1 MNKEKLLNMI
11 KYSYERVPF
20 YMKKQMSDIV
30 EEMTEEN
37 VTEKMKNLPIICKDE
52 IVRDGVNISLDY
64 GMENGGSI
72 IMLQTSGSTGKCLNV
87 YWDKTDF
94 NKSLLPLWIY
104 RKKYYVI
111 NPGDKMCYF
120 YTIGNTDRYKTNGNI
135 KYEEDKLR
143 IGFSKANLNDE
154 NMDWICMKIKEFNPR
169 WLNLQPSIALLLAKA
184 MTRNNIDKIQNLSYI
199 ELTGEMLLES
209 TRQKLKEVFKC
220 EIANQYGCH
229 EANSI
234 AFECPH
240 NKLHCMEDN
249 IYVEIVDNEGK
260 EVQDGKD
267 GSIIITTLNNHAM
280 PFIRYKIGDR
290 GVIDHNHDVCKC
302 GNKSPVLKLSS
313 GRVNDYIV
321 LSDGSRINAYVFV
334 RAIETVNIKLDNII
348 LQFRVVQKEYAYFIV
363 YLVLDEDVID
373 AGIGERDVE
382 NLFLKSIA
390 EERLYD
396 TEFDFEYY
404 DEFLPDEDNGKLRYF
419 INEVQ

>member
-1 MNKEKLLNMI
+1 
-11 KYSYERVPF
+11 
-20 YMKKQMSDIV
+20 MKKQMSDIV

-64 GMENGGSI
+64 GMENDGSI

-94 NKSLLPLWIY
+94 NKSLLSLWIY
-104 RKKYYVI
+104 RKKYYEI

-321 LSDGSRINAYVFV
+321 LSDGSRINAYIFV

-382 NLFLKSIA
+382 NLFLKSID

>member
-1 MNKEKLLNMI
+1 
-11 KYSYERVPF
+11 
-20 YMKKQMSDIV
+20 
-30 EEMTEEN
+30 
-37 VTEKMKNLPIICKDE
+37 
-52 IVRDGVNISLDY
+52 
-64 GMENGGSI
+64 
-72 IMLQTSGSTGKCLNV
+72 
-87 YWDKTDF
+87 
-94 NKSLLPLWIY
+94 
-104 RKKYYVI
+104 
-111 NPGDKMCYF
+111 
-120 YTIGNTDRYKTNGNI
+120 
-135 KYEEDKLR
+135 
-143 IGFSKANLNDE
+143 
-154 NMDWICMKIKEFNPR
+154 
-169 WLNLQPSIALLLAKA
+169 

-280 PFIRYKIGDR
+280 PFIQYKIGDR

-334 RAIETVNIKLDNII
+334 RAIETVNMELDNIMHAI
-348 LQFRVVQKEYAYFIV
+348 T
-363 YLVLDEDVID
+363 
-373 AGIGERDVE
+373 
-382 NLFLKSIA
+382 KS
-390 EERLYD
+390 L
-396 TEFDFEYY
+396 
-404 DEFLPDEDNGKLRYF
+404 
-419 INEVQ
+419 

>member
-64 GMENGGSI
+64 GMENDGSI

-94 NKSLLPLWIY
+94 NKSLLSLWIY
-104 RKKYYVI
+104 RKKYYGI

-290 GVIDHNHDVCKC
+290 GVIDHNHAVCKC

-321 LSDGSRINAYVFV
+321 LSDGSRINAYIFV

-419 INEVQ
+419 VREV

>member
-1 MNKEKLLNMI
+1 MI

-94 NKSLLPLWIY
+94 NKSLLSLWIY

>member
-1 MNKEKLLNMI
+1 MI

-64 GMENGGSI
+64 GMENDGSI

-94 NKSLLPLWIY
+94 NKSLLSLWIY
-104 RKKYYVI
+104 RKKYYGI

-135 KYEEDKLR
+135 KYEEDKFR

-209 TRQKLKEVFKC
+209 TRQK
-220 EIANQYGCH
+220 
-229 EANSI
+229 
-234 AFECPH
+234 
-240 NKLHCMEDN
+240 
-249 IYVEIVDNEGK
+249 
-260 EVQDGKD
+260 
-267 GSIIITTLNNHAM
+267 
-280 PFIRYKIGDR
+280 
-290 GVIDHNHDVCKC
+290 
-302 GNKSPVLKLSS
+302 
-313 GRVNDYIV
+313 
-321 LSDGSRINAYVFV
+321 
-334 RAIETVNIKLDNII
+334 
-348 LQFRVVQKEYAYFIV
+348 
-363 YLVLDEDVID
+363 
-373 AGIGERDVE
+373 
-382 NLFLKSIA
+382 
-390 EERLYD
+390 
-396 TEFDFEYY
+396 
-404 DEFLPDEDNGKLRYF
+404 
-419 INEVQ
+419 